1 MEPYGPG
8 RCRWPT
14 TISWLSRQAQ
24 QKSETLGNFGHFSAK
39 HGKINELKHV
49 KMKKNQEEPLVFKM
63 LIPQHTA
70 PSLRIDH
77 QIAIRVETEMCSR
90 IGSWFKATS
99 TICTGPTLPNDVG
112 PDGLTLVISLVKCQI
127 SMPPQQGTTFRA
139 WQVKDLGTI
148 WYIMVL

>member
-1 MEPYGPG
+1 
-8 RCRWPT
+8 
-14 TISWLSRQAQ
+14 
-24 QKSETLGNFGHFSAK
+24 
-39 HGKINELKHV
+39 
-49 KMKKNQEEPLVFKM
+49 MKKNHEEPLVFKM

-99 TICTGPTLPNDVG
+99 TICTGPTLPNDMG

-139 WQVKDLGTI
+139 WKVKDLGTTVLQYMVHYGTMTCRGLI
-148 WYIMVL
+148 IIEWYFISQGTKPRDSPSKSGSTKMIRCSNKSTV

>member
-1 MEPYGPG
+1 
-8 RCRWPT
+8 
-14 TISWLSRQAQ
+14 
-24 QKSETLGNFGHFSAK
+24 
-39 HGKINELKHV
+39 
-49 KMKKNQEEPLVFKM
+49 MKKNHEEPLVFKM

-99 TICTGPTLPNDVG
+99 TICTGPTLPNDMG

-139 WQVKDLGTI
+139 WKVKDLGTTVLQ
-148 WYIMVL
+148 YMVHYGTMTCRGLIILGGTSSAKEQNPGIVQASQAQRR